1 MPKLKPGESLIGAQ
15 LGDYVLTRM
24 LATGGMAKV
33 YEGVDNKLRRHAAVK
48 VLDDDKLSSDI
59 TLTERFQREARAI
72 AQLDHPNIIP
82 IYQYGEQDG
91 VYFLAMKLIRGNDL
105 AHELSHLRHAGERMD
120 VKITLHILE
129 QIAAALDIAHA
140 ANIIHRDIKPSNIL
154 LDQMHHAILTDFGL
168 VFQPSIDTTSGTSF
182 GTPRYIAPEQAMSS
196 GGALPQSDLYSLGVI
211 AYQMLVG
218 QTPFAGD
225 SPLELALAHISKPP
239 PPPRSINPGMPEA
252 AEREL
257 LKVLAKDPADRHA
270 TAGEFVS
277 ALKHAYEAEDAR
289 NHAPALIESPAII
302 DEDEGDLPPTGI
314 MPAPPPQPRQQQ
326 PVSRASRAPLWVGIA
341 LLAAAAVLLIV
352 VNGGSAGQQAA
363 AETAD
368 PLLMAGDQTPEATP
382 EALTMR
388 LVYAES
394 MFAIVNE
401 TDRDLNTGTLRFV
414 RDAEQYDGANIVR
427 QIVPAGSC
435 FRLQLQGRQS
445 ELPTGCRRLHAE
457 TLLPDPLRFFWRSL
471 PESASSFEVYYD
483 DQLLA
488 TCPTIARGSEGDCL
502 LTLPPPT
509 AG

>member
-1 MPKLKPGESLIGAQ
+1 
-15 LGDYVLTRM
+15 
-24 LATGGMAKV
+24 KV

-368 PLLMAGDQTPEATP
+368 PLLM
-382 EALTMR
+382 
-388 LVYAES
+388 
-394 MFAIVNE
+394 
-401 TDRDLNTGTLRFV
+401 
-414 RDAEQYDGANIVR
+414 
-427 QIVPAGSC
+427 
-435 FRLQLQGRQS
+435 
-445 ELPTGCRRLHAE
+445 
-457 TLLPDPLRFFWRSL
+457 
-471 PESASSFEVYYD
+471 
-483 DQLLA
+483 
-488 TCPTIARGSEGDCL
+488 
-502 LTLPPPT
+502 
-509 AG
+509 